1 MTTQIKPSRFVGL
14 HAHSTVGSVGDAIGL
29 PQEHIDFTISNGMDG
44 LALTDH
50 GSMAGISHQQIHAK
64 KLKDKGVKFKAI
76 PGVEAYFIDSFVE
89 WNKLVKMQ
97 KANKALAKALASNES
112 IGNELADTEAD
123 MDAKHGKETS
133 EEEEGGTVVEIEA
146 ETKNNK
152 FSDPIAQRNHLVVLP
167 KNNAGLK
174 SIFQMVSES
183 YIDGFYRYP
192 RMDFDMLKRHAKGNV
207 IASSAC
213 IGGRLAR
220 TIFDNQDQTVDWKD
234 WGVNRH
240 NYDRIMT
247 ELRSITNKF
256 VDALGGP
263 ENYYLELQMNRLTA
277 QHLVNFYLMELAK
290 ETGLKLVV
298 TVDSHYSNPNHWK
311 EREVYKAMAWAS
323 KTKGTIDPN
332 TLPQKVEELKCELYP
347 KNAEQVWNTYLEQK
361 AAYPELYTDD
371 QLICDAIERTHDIA
385 HDLIGDVFIDRSVK
399 LPGIGRLIEKNAL
412 DKLLEASAGM
422 SEDDVAFKQL
432 VQLAINGLRN
442 VGRNHDDVYIKRLKN
457 ELDTIKH
464 LRFAKYFLTYHK
476 IMDIVGKEML
486 IGNGRGSAAGS
497 LLSYVLNITQVDPI
511 RFGLLW
517 ERFLVRSK
525 KGYPDIDSDFSDR
538 DRAVK
543 LLIEFFGSENVIP
556 VTNFAQLQL
565 RSLIKDVARLHN
577 LPFEEINA
585 ATGKIEKEVLD
596 VAKQVE
602 GFDRGT
608 WVMTF
613 EAAMSDSPTFQKLME
628 TYPEFQTTIKVLFKQ
643 MRGLSRH
650 AGGVIITE
658 NSREGMPL
666 IKAGGELQTPWPE
679 GVNFRH
685 LEEFGLLKFDI
696 LGLGT
701 LRMFENCVRRILQK
715 QGTKHPTFKQIKQW
729 FWDNL
734 HPDNNPLTDPKV
746 YENVFWNGNY
756 TGIFQ
761 FINDKTQNFMRQM
774 KPKSIT
780 DIAVATSIFRPGP
793 LSLKVDQRFLN
804 NRANPESVV
813 YKHPLL
819 KEVFAETSGL
829 LVFQEQLQMIYHKL
843 AGVPLEDTDGIRKAF
858 TKKEINNKEKA
869 QAERNKL
876 RQSFIDA
883 CAKANNIDAE
893 DCGDIFDEMEKL
905 VAYSFNKSHAV
916 CYAITTW
923 QCAWFLTYYPDEW
936 IATYIDYCA
945 ISKGKVT
952 GKEDPKAIAI
962 KEAKALGYE
971 LTKPDIN
978 VSEYEVISHPN
989 LNKTLVPSFS
999 SLKHVGKTAVSEIQQ
1014 FRPYNSVRD
1023 LLINQD
1029 GSWRHSKFNKSALS
1043 ALVKLEALG
1052 SMDIV
1057 GDGKLFKNYKQV
1069 HAVLVD
1075 RYDEFK
1081 RITSR
1086 KKNNDIT
1093 QPLEAAIAEVQ
1104 GMEDWTKAEKMEFT
1118 KELAGSV
1125 DFDLLLSKEAREK
1138 LDELGFE
1145 SIDNWSEKGNYW
1157 AIVASAGLAKT
1168 KTGKTYM
1175 KLRLFA
1181 EANKE
1186 VTCFIWGWRG
1196 EVNLHQNDV
1205 IVGLFDRSDFGYSA
1219 YQNKIYKID

>member
-1 MTTQIKPSRFVGL
+1 MNKKPNRFVGL
-14 HAHSTVGSVGDAIGL
+14 HSHSTLSVGDAIGL
-29 PQEHIDFTISNGMDG
+29 PQEHIDYALSNNMDA

-50 GSMAGISHQQIHAK
+50 GSMAGISHQQIYAK

-76 PGVEAYFIDSFVE
+76 PGVEAYFIDSLSD
-89 WNKLVKMQ
+89 WSKLVQVQ
-97 KANKALAKALASNES
+97 KANKQLQVTIAS
-112 IGNELADTEAD
+112 IGNELADAEAD
-123 MDAKHGKETS
+123 MDAKHGKEVS
-133 EEEEGGTVVEIEA
+133 EDEAGGTVVELEA
-146 ETKNNK
+146 ETKGENK
-152 FSDPIAQRNHLVVLP
+152 FNDPIKQRNHLVLLP
-167 KNNAGLK
+167 KNNTGLK

-192 RMDFDMLKRHAKGNV
+192 RIDFDILKRHAKGNV
-207 IASSAC
+207 VASSAC
-213 IGGRLAR
+213 IGGRLAK
-220 TIFDNQDQTVDWKD
+220 IVFDNQDPNVEWRTWKVTD
-234 WGVNRH
+234 YNMEKIQAELKAVT
-240 NYDRIMT
+240 DR
-247 ELRSITNKF
+247 F
-256 VDALGGP
+256 VDALGGT
-263 ENYYLELQMNRLTA
+263 ENYYLELQMNRLGP
-277 QHLVNFYLMELAK
+277 QHLVNYHLIELSK
-290 ETGLKLVV
+290 RTGLKLVM
-298 TVDSHYSNPNHWK
+298 TVDSHYSNPEHWR
-311 EREVYKAMAWAS
+311 EREIYKAMAWSS
-323 KTKGTIDPN
+323 KTKGTIDPE
-332 TLPQKVEELKCELYP
+332 TLPKTVDELKCELYP
-347 KNAEQVWNTYLEQK
+347 KNADQIWSEYRKLKEQ
-361 AAYPELYTDD
+361 YPFYDD
-371 QLICDAIERTHDIA
+371 QQICDAIELSYDIA
-385 HDLIGDVFIDRSVK
+385 HNLIGDVSIDRSVK

-432 VQLAINGLRN
+432 VQLAISGLRN
-442 VGRNHDDVYIKRLKN
+442 LKLNTNDVYINRLKY
-457 ELDTIKH
+457 ELETIKH

-476 IMDIVGKEML
+476 IMEIAGKEML

-511 RFGLLW
+511 RFGLLFA
-517 ERFLVRSK
+517 RFLVKSK
-525 KGYPDIDSDFSDR
+525 KSFPDIDSDFSDR

-613 EAAMSDSPTFQKLME
+613 EAAMNDSPTFQQLME

-715 QGTKHPTFKQIKQW
+715 QGIKHPTFKQIKEW

-734 HPDNNPLTDPKV
+734 HPNNNPMTDSKV
-746 YENVFWNGNY
+746 FEHVFWNGNY

-774 KPKSIT
+774 KPESVT

-804 NRANPESVV
+804 NRANPESVI

-876 RQSFIDA
+876 RQSFIEA
-883 CAKANNIDAE
+883 CAKANNINAE
-893 DCGDIFDEMEKL
+893 DCGEIFDEMEKL

-936 IATYIDYCA
+936 VATYIDYCA

-978 VSEYEVISHPN
+978 VSEYEFTVHPS
-989 LNKTLVPSFS
+989 KPQTLVPSFS
-999 SLKHVGKTAVSEIQQ
+999 SLAHVGKTAVAEIKQ
-1014 FRPYNSVRD
+1014 FRPYNSVKD
-1023 LLINQD
+1023 LLINPD
-1029 GSWRHSKFNKSALS
+1029 GSWRHSKLNKSALTT
-1043 ALVKLEALG
+1043 LIKLESLG

-1057 GDGKLFKNYKQV
+1057 GEGKLFKNYKQV
-1069 HAVLVD
+1069 YAVLVEKND
-1075 RYDEFK
+1075 LFK

-1093 QPLEAAIAEVQ
+1093 AELEAAIAAVQ
-1104 GMEDWTKAEKMEFT
+1104 DMEDWTKTEKMDFT
-1118 KELAGSV
+1118 KELAGAI
-1125 DFDLLLSKEAREK
+1125 DFDLLLSKESREK

-1168 KTGKTYM
+1168 KTGKTYL

-1196 EVNLHQNDV
+1196 EVNLQQNNV
-1205 IVGLFDRSDFGYSA
+1205 VVGIFDKSDFGYSA

>member
-1 MTTQIKPSRFVGL
+1 MNKKPNRFVGL
-14 HAHSTVGSVGDAIGL
+14 HSHSCVGSIGDAIGL
-29 PQEHIDFTISNGMDG
+29 PQEHIDYALSNNMDA

-50 GSMAGISHQQIHAK
+50 GSMAGISHQQIYAK

-76 PGVEAYFIDSFVE
+76 PGVEAYFIDSLSD
-89 WNKLVKMQ
+89 WSKLVQVQ
-97 KANKALAKALASNES
+97 KANKQLQATMAS
-112 IGNELADTEAD
+112 IGNELADAEAD
-123 MDAKHGKETS
+123 MDAKHGKEVS
-133 EEEEGGTVVEIEA
+133 EDEAGGTVVELES
-146 ETKNNK
+146 ETKGENK
-152 FSDPIAQRNHLVVLP
+152 FDDPIKQRNHLVLLP
-167 KNNAGLK
+167 KNNTGLK

-192 RMDFDMLKRHAKGNV
+192 RIDFDILKRHANGNV

-213 IGGRLAR
+213 IGGRLAKVV
-220 TIFDNQDQTVDWKD
+220 FDNQDPNVEWRTWKVTD
-234 WGVNRH
+234 YNMEK
-240 NYDRIMT
+240 IQT
-247 ELRSITNKF
+247 ELKAVTDRF
-256 VDALGGP
+256 VDALCGT
-263 ENYYLELQMNRLTA
+263 ENYYLELQMNRLGP
-277 QHLVNFYLMELAK
+277 QHLVNYHLIELSK
-290 ETGLKLVV
+290 RTGLKLVM
-298 TVDSHYSNPNHWK
+298 TVDSHYSNPEHWR
-311 EREVYKAMAWAS
+311 EREIYKAMAWSS
-323 KTKGTIDPN
+323 KTKGTIDPE
-332 TLPQKVEELKCELYP
+332 TLPKTVDELKCELYP
-347 KNAEQVWNTYLEQK
+347 KNADQIWYEYTKLKEQYSF
-361 AAYPELYTDD
+361 YDD
-371 QLICDAIERTHDIA
+371 QQICDAIELSYDIA
-385 HDLIGDVFIDRSVK
+385 HNLIGDVSIDRSVK

-412 DKLLEASAGM
+412 DKLLEASTGM

-432 VQLAINGLRN
+432 VQLAISGLRN
-442 VGRNHDDVYIKRLKN
+442 LKLNTNDVYINRLKY
-457 ELDTIKH
+457 ELETIKH

-476 IMDIVGKEML
+476 IMEIAGKEML

-511 RFGLLW
+511 RFGLLF
-517 ERFLVRSK
+517 ERFLVKSK
-525 KGYPDIDSDFSDR
+525 KSFPDIDSDFSDR

-596 VAKQVE
+596 VAKQAE

-613 EAAMSDSPTFQKLME
+613 EAAMNDSPTFQQLME
-628 TYPEFQTTIKVLFKQ
+628 NYPEFQTTIKVLFKQ

-715 QGTKHPTFKQIKQW
+715 QGIKHPTFKQIKEW

-734 HPDNNPLTDPKV
+734 HPDNNPMTDSKV
-746 YENVFWNGNY
+746 FEHVFWNGNY

-774 KPKSIT
+774 KPASVT

-804 NRANPESVV
+804 NRANPESVI

-883 CAKANNIDAE
+883 CAKANNINAE
-893 DCGDIFDEMEKL
+893 DCGEIFDEMEKL

-936 IATYIDYCA
+936 VATYIDYCA

-978 VSEYEVISHPN
+978 VSEYEFTVHPT
-989 LNKTLVPSFS
+989 KPQTLVPSFS
-999 SLKHVGKTAVSEIQQ
+999 SLAHVGKTAVAEIKQ
-1014 FRPYNSVRD
+1014 FRPYNSVKD
-1023 LLINQD
+1023 LLINPD
-1029 GSWRHSKFNKSALS
+1029 GSWRHSKFNKSALTT
-1043 ALVKLEALG
+1043 LIKLESLG

-1057 GDGKLFKNYKQV
+1057 GEGKLFKNYKQV
-1069 HAVLVD
+1069 YAVLVEKND
-1075 RYDEFK
+1075 LFK

-1093 QPLEAAIAEVQ
+1093 AELEAAIAAVQ
-1104 GMEDWTKAEKMEFT
+1104 DMEDWTKAEKMDFT
-1118 KELAGSV
+1118 KELAGAI
-1125 DFDLLLSKEAREK
+1125 DFDLLLSKESREK

-1168 KTGKTYM
+1168 KTGKTYL

-1196 EVNLHQNDV
+1196 EVNLQQNNV
-1205 IVGLFDRSDFGYSA
+1205 VVGIFDKSDFGYSA